1 MSKHIDPSREQFGA
15 FMKSAGEGPI
25 WMLNLIRLRQKAKY
39 ERTKKSAKE
48 TSVSGADAYKAYA
61 RESEPFFKG
70 VGGRIVWSGEPNC
83 LLIGPEKEHWD
94 LCFVAEYPSAQ
105 AFADMVKNPGYQA
118 TVRHRQAA
126 AKDTRLLRL
135 KPGMA
140 SAIFG

>member
-1 MSKHIDPSREQFGA
+1 MSKHVDPSREQFGA

-25 WMLNLIRLRQKAKY
+25 WMLNLIRLRKKAKY
-39 ERTKKSAKE
+39 EDKSAM
-48 TSVSGADAYKAYA
+48 SGADAYKAYA

-135 KPGMA
+135 KPGA
-140 SAIFG
+140 AGRIFG